1 MNFKKQIF
9 VAALA
14 TALPWT
20 GAQAQTNAELLK
32 QIEVLKAQL
41 DALTAKVEAVS
52 KQAGAVNPQEFNRLV
67 QKVDLAEESSIAR

>member
-1 MNFKKQIF
+1 MNFKKQIL

-32 QIEVLKAQL
+32 QIEVLKA
-41 DALTAKVEAVS
+41 
-52 KQAGAVNPQEFNRLV
+52 
-67 QKVDLAEESSIAR
+67 